1 MDDKLD
7 VKILLKQYQL
17 QINKLIEENILLR
30 AQLEQLKAANDEI
43 AKMRNEQANQ
53 NEVVD

>member
-7 VKILLKQYQL
+7 VKILYKVQCSIY
-17 QINKLIEENILLR
+17 ENEI
-30 AQLEQLKAANDEI
+30 AQLKEQLKAANDEI